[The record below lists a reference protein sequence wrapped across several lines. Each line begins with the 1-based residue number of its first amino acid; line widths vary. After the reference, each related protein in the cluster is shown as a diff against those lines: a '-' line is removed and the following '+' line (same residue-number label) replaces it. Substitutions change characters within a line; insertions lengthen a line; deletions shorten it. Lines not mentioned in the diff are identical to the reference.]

1 MKTIQTPKKSTK
13 AMPIEKKKWVTPK
26 VEKITIRGG
35 TTPTIEFFDGFYDS

>member
-13 AMPIEKKKWVTPK
+13 AAPIKKKKWVTPK

-35 TTPTIEFFDGFYDS
+35 AILNIESEGGYYS